1 MIFTMYVCINNFM
14 IAINK
19 CLAVNMLNLLDDTS
33 SIELI
38 GPNVR
43 AVSLVCGSLKLL
55 RVADM
60 NVVAGA
66 RTTAVSMA

>member
-1 MIFTMYVCINNFM
+1 
-14 IAINK
+14 
-19 CLAVNMLNLLDDTS
+19 MLNLLDNTS

-60 NVVAGA
+60 NVVAGES
-66 RTTAVSMA
+66 TTAVSMA